1 MTLTNVK
8 LQRFTAFEDL
18 AVEFSPG
25 INAFIGANGTGKT
38 HLMKVC
44 YAACE
49 VSKTGDDLLSTLI
62 RMYLPSGNRSVRLVK
77 QGLAAGS
84 EAAVAVHS
92 GERVLSRKF
101 DNSAMFVGSVSF
113 AVPDA
118 WSGSQVESVYIPPK
132 EMLAN
137 APGFLSLYAAREV
150 HFEEVY
156 RDILHRAYLPPLR
169 GPLPEPRQSL
179 LNKLQKAIGGEV
191 VIEGEEFFLS
201 GQQGKIE
208 FTLLAEG
215 FRKLGLLWLLIRN
228 GSLPKGSVLFW
239 DEPETNL
246 NPKLYGVVINAL
258 LELQRA
264 GVQVFFATHDYVIL
278 KELDL
283 QMTEEDAVAFH
294 ALYRDIETDEI
305 ACHTANRYLDIH
317 PNAIAETF
325 TDLYDREI
333 RRSFG
338 GILQ

>member
-1 MTLTNVK
+1 M
-8 LQRFTAFEDL
+8 
-18 AVEFSPG
+18 S
-25 INAFIGANGTGKT
+25 
-38 HLMKVC
+38 
-44 YAACE
+44 
-49 VSKTGDDLLSTLI
+49 
-62 RMYLPSGNRSVRLVK
+62 
-77 QGLAAGS
+77 
-84 EAAVAVHS
+84 VHS
-92 GERVLSRKF
+92 GQRVLSRKF
-101 DNSAMFVGSVSF
+101 DNAGILLYSGSF
-113 AVPDA
+113 TVPDP
-118 WSGSQVESVYIPPK
+118 WSESPIESVYIPAK
-132 EMLAN
+132 DMMAN

-169 GPLPEPRQSL
+169 GPLPEPRQRL

-228 GSLPKGSVLFW
+228 GSLPNGSVLFW

-246 NPKLYGVVINAL
+246 NPGLYGVVINAL
-258 LELQRA
+258 LELQRD

-305 ACHTANRYLDIH
+305 ACRTTRHYLDIQ
-317 PNAIAETF
+317 PNAIDEKF

-333 RRSFG
+333 ERSIRGIKNDRPDRR
-338 GILQ
+338 

>member
-1 MTLTNVK
+1 MVLTKVE
-8 LQRFTAFEDL
+8 LQNFTAFEDL
-18 AVEFSPG
+18 TVEFSSG

-44 YAACE
+44 YAACNAFRAHDIIGNE
-49 VSKTGDDLLSTLI
+49 LLGAF
-62 RMYLPSGNRSVRLVK
+62 LPSGRQLGRLVK
-77 QGLAAGS
+77 QPASPAYTAVYAGDREVSIIFDARRTKTQTHAGLTIAS
-84 EAAVAVHS
+84 T
-92 GERVLSRKF
+92 
-101 DNSAMFVGSVSF
+101 
-113 AVPDA
+113 
-118 WSGSQVESVYIPPK
+118 YIPPK

-169 GPLPEPRQSL
+169 GPLPAPRQRL
-179 LNKLQKAIGGEV
+179 LDKLEKTIGGQIV
-191 VIEGEEFFLS
+191 VEGEEFFLS

-215 FRKLGLLWLLIRN
+215 WRKLGLLWLLIRN
-228 GSLPKGSVLFW
+228 GSLPEASVLFW

-246 NPKLYGVVINAL
+246 NPKMFRVVIEVL

-294 ALYRDIETDEI
+294 SLYRDEDGEI
-305 ACHTANRYLDIH
+305 ACRTTGRYLDIH
-317 PNAIAETF
+317 PNAIDEAF
-325 TDLYDREI
+325 TDLYDRQIE
-333 RRSFG
+333 RSFG
-338 GILQ
+338 SKLR